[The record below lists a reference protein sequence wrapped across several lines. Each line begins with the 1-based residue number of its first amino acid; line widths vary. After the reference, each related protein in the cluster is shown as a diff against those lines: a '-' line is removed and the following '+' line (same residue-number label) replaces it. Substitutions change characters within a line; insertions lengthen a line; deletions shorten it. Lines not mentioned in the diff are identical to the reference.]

1 MDFMIVS
8 KVVVAFESIQAVQIN
23 QELDALARM

>member
-8 KVVVAFESIQAVQIN
+8 KVVAFESIQAVQIN